1 MVAYPPPGLNPVRK
15 GTSQTP
21 GRGGYAAAVGG
32 RANLRNGRTRHLT
45 RAAAALAVVAI
56 VASAPAPAAARTG
69 FPRYPDPRSWE
80 VPEDMGWGDYRPIPG
95 VQYLTGG
102 NEPPKTLRAALI
114 LGDFADQKFRVQEDT
129 IDPTGQKGLG
139 VGDPAKFWLD
149 YLFDST
155 DKSGYNHGHT
165 VGEYWLENS
174 YGLIGVEAETF
185 GPYTL
190 EGAMHE
196 YGIGDFGTAEDC
208 PEGSTCGSQY
218 DFDAELTAASL
229 PEVTASQQE
238 HGEFDFRF
246 LLHAGYDESGVW
258 LNFGQML
265 FATKE
270 AVTEKF
276 GAPGHPEHRNWA
288 TTRYVD
294 WTSFFS
300 AQQIWS
306 HALPGA
312 LSVQGESD
320 GGSTYAH
327 ELSHILGVLDNYN
340 NPYADPPKRAYSG
353 PWDMMSRGTF
363 NGPGGPWERWQIPP
377 TEGGTMG
384 SHHMLRNKIR
394 MGFIPAS
401 EARTISRADLTAAGV
416 VKVDILQRESPPPV
430 EDPDV
435 FSGIR
440 IVLGQDGSSCED
452 AEPKCDGGGY
462 DYYDVEVVNRQG
474 FDSFI
479 PDHGVLI
486 AKTKTADQSPFIW
499 VVDAFPKDMNKVD
512 YVRADGEKFYY
523 TVGDYRQLADAA
535 FHFGNAPRTKNR
547 FVDEANGLAFN
558 VVGKRKDEGRLI
570 YSVAVQSLEA
580 APVPRDPRV
589 EKTAGKL
596 TRREVTKQV
605 FTVTNTGQGDA
616 VYGLDVA
623 ARGAKTRLLN
633 DLIFVPAGGSEE
645 VVVWA
650 KQTRRRARVELEA
663 RVL

>member
-1 MVAYPPPGLNPVRK
+1 M
-15 GTSQTP
+15 
-21 GRGGYAAAVGG
+21 
-32 RANLRNGRTRHLT
+32 
-45 RAAAALAVVAI
+45 
-56 VASAPAPAAARTG
+56 
-69 FPRYPDPRSWE
+69 SWS
-80 VPEDMGWGDYRPIPG
+80 DYRRIPG
-95 VQYLTGG
+95 ANYLVEG

-114 LGDFADQKFRVQEDT
+114 LGDFADQKFRVQEDS
-129 IDPTGQKGLG
+129 IDPTGQRGLG
-139 VGDPAKFWLD
+139 LDDPAQFWLD

-174 YGLIGVEAETF
+174 YGLIGVEAEAF

-190 EGAMHE
+190 DGNMYE
-196 YGIGDFGTAEDC
+196 YGIGDFGTAQDC
-208 PEGSTCGSQY
+208 PSGSTCGSQY

-229 PEVTASQQE
+229 ADVTTSQQE

-265 FATKE
+265 FAVKE
-270 AVTEKF
+270 DVTERF
-276 GAPGHPEHRNWA
+276 GAPGHPDHRNWA

-340 NPYADPPKRAYSG
+340 NPYADNPDRAYSG

-394 MGFIPAS
+394 MGFTPAS
-401 EARTISRADLTAAGV
+401 EARTISKGDLAAAGV
-416 VKVDILQRESPPPV
+416 IKVDILQRESAPPV
-430 EDPDV
+430 DNPDL

-440 IVLGQDGSSCED
+440 IALGQDQSSCD
-452 AEPKCDGGGY
+452 SAEPLCDGGGY
-462 DYYDVEVVNRQG
+462 DFYDVEVVNRQG

-486 AKTKTADQSPFIW
+486 AKTKAADEAPFIW
-499 VVDAFPKDMNKVD
+499 VIDAFPKDIHKID

-535 FHFGNAPRTKNR
+535 FHFGGAPKTKNR
-547 FVDEANGLAFN
+547 YVDEANGLAFN
-558 VVGKRKDEGRLI
+558 IVGKRKDEGRLI

-580 APVPRDPRV
+580 APIPRDAQV
-589 EKTAGKL
+589 EKVRGKP
-596 TRREVTKQV
+596 RSNEVTKQV
-605 FTVTNTGQGDA
+605 FKVTNTGSGDA
-616 VYGLDVA
+616 VYRLTVEK
-623 ARGAKTRLLN
+623 RGVKTRLLN
-633 DLIFVPAGGSEE
+633 NLIFVPAGASKN

-650 KQTRRRARVELEA
+650 KKTGARPKVELKVE
-663 RVL
+663 VL